1 MTVQYDT
8 FKNYVLPALELE
20 GIERLTFHDL
30 TKEQKRIYRK
40 VF

>member
-1 MTVQYDT
+1 MTVQYGT

-30 TKEQKRIYRK
+30 TKEQRIYRR

>member
-20 GIERLTFHDL
+20 GIERLTFNDL
-30 TKEQKRIYRK
+30 TKERENL
-40 VF
+40 